1 MTFETF
7 DRRDEETWPDQQK
20 DIDKDYYKDMKNT
33 MTKEGPLEETYD
45 LSFNGIAIAM
55 ALVEL

>member
-1 MTFETF
+1 M
-7 DRRDEETWPDQQK
+7 RRHDLINKKTLTK
-20 DIDKDYYKDMKNT
+20 TITKTMKNT